1 MCGIAGALAY
11 HGAAPVTAEG
21 VARMSGTVAH
31 RGPDGAGAWVA
42 GDGAVGL
49 GHRRLAII
57 DLSDAAAQ
65 PMANEDGR
73 LRVVFN
79 GEIYNHAELR
89 AELERTGRH
98 RWRTTGS
105 DTEVILH
112 AFEEW
117 GIGCLHRFRGMFAFA
132 LWDGRTGEL
141 WLARD
146 RVGVKPLYYSARPDR
161 LLFASEI
168 KAILADPAQPRA
180 VDEHALFDY
189 LSFLAVPAPRT
200 LFDGIRKLEG
210 GTWARVDRTGAL
222 RVERWWDVWDGAT
235 PRTGTDADH
244 AAAVLH
250 ELRESVRLRTLS
262 DRPVG
267 LFLSGGL
274 DSTTNLALFA
284 EGRAEPVRTFSMG
297 YTGEHGSA
305 PDELEHAR
313 RAAAT
318 FGARPFERRLEAADL
333 IDFLPRMVHHLDEPN
348 ADPVCVPVYFLAEM
362 ARREGVVVCQV
373 GEGADELFWG
383 YPRWRTMLR
392 RERIRRRLPAAAVGA
407 GRAALALAGRGGG
420 HMAEGLRRASAG
432 VPLFWG
438 GAEGFP
444 EGRKRRLLHPA
455 LRRRMA
461 GHSSWATL
469 APIRARF
476 LEAAWEPSELHWM
489 SYLDLRLRLPELLLM
504 RVDRMT
510 MAAGVEGRVPFLD
523 HRVVE
528 LAMGIP
534 SAAKTRG
541 GVLKTILKQAVRGVV
556 PDEVIDRP
564 KQGFG
569 VPLEEWFR
577 GPLGAYARREL
588 DAFCRDAEILDPRE
602 VDATF
607 RRGDAWGAWYL
618 LILALWH
625 REHFR

>member
-1 MCGIAGALAY
+1 VERTL
-11 HGAAPVTAEG
+11 VE
-21 VARMSGTVAH
+21 RMSGTVAH
-31 RGPDGAGAWVA
+31 RGPDGEGVWVA
-42 GDGAVGL
+42 EDGAVGL

-65 PMANEDGR
+65 PMGNEDGR

-98 RWRTTGS
+98 RWRTAGS

-117 GIGCLHRFRGMFAFA
+117 GIDSLHRFRGMFAFA
-132 LWDGRTGEL
+132 LWDGRAGEL

-146 RVGVKPLYYSARPDR
+146 RVGVKPLYYARRPDR

-200 LFDGIRKLEG
+200 LFDGIAKLEG
-210 GTWARVDRTGAL
+210 GTWARVGRDGEV
-222 RVERWWDVWDGAT
+222 RVQRWWDVWDGVTPNTRASDAELAT
-235 PRTGTDADH
+235 QVRD
-244 AAAVLH
+244 

-267 LFLSGGL
+267 LLLSGGL

-284 EGRAEPVRTFSMG
+284 EGRAEPINTFSIG
-297 YTGEHGSA
+297 YTGESGSA

-313 RAAAT
+313 RAAAA
-318 FGARPFERRLEAADL
+318 FGATAFERRLEARDL
-333 IDFLPRMVHHLDEPN
+333 IDFLPRMVRHLDEPN

-383 YPRWRTMLR
+383 YPRWRTMLE
-392 RERIRRRLPAAAVGA
+392 RERIRRRMPAAAVGA
-407 GRAALALAGRGGG
+407 GRAALAMAGRGGG
-420 HMAEGLRRASAG
+420 HAAEAFRRAAAG

-476 LEAAWEPSELHWM
+476 EEAAWEPSDLHWM

-534 SAAKTRG
+534 TAAKTRG
-541 GVLKTILKQAVRGVV
+541 GVLKTILKEAVRGVV

-569 VPLEEWFR
+569 VPLTEWFR
-577 GPLGAYARREL
+577 GALGDFARSEL
-588 DAFCRDAEILDPRE
+588 DAFCRDADILDRRE
-602 VDATF
+602 VEATL

-618 LILALWH
+618 LVLALWH